1 MTKKAVAKLM
11 FYNVQQ
17 ALIAVEP
24 RTVGTKPQRHI
35 GALGPNVDQRC
46 PYSGFGKFIRS
57 TPVPLFNVL
66 TKNFV

>member
-1 MTKKAVAKLM
+1 M

-24 RTVGTKPQRHI
+24 GTVGTKPQRHI

-57 TPVPLFNVL
+57 TSVPLCW
-66 TKNFV
+66 TY